1 MQLDQT
7 SCTIVLHLSFQ
18 GLPYRVHQ
26 RQVSR
31 RQLAD
36 GSMRIEMELAVDT
49 EGQRGILVGQGGQS
63 IC

>member
-1 MQLDQT
+1 MQ
-7 SCTIVLHLSFQ
+7 
-18 GLPYRVHQ
+18 Q

-36 GSMRIEMELAVDT
+36 GSMRIEMELVVDT

-63 IC
+63 IRCEGGGGRGSRV